1 MDAES
6 NAAIL
11 EGLAQPLVDD
21 RVSEAEENERAAA
34 EAAKDLM
41 PDYGESDSKSD
52 EDKPQDGIDKVQEM
66 GSIESTL
73 HRTDLHQL
81 SNSEGA
87 LDSLI
92 GASTALEMSDDNTE
106 YLKRY
111 SERVAAEADQSD
123 NEHKEQL
130 AMQDALERA
139 NKKANEHSDE
149 LTVEQAR
156 EQAVKMQMQ
165 MDEGVRLAEELMR
178 RKTAHGQ

>member
-1 MDAES
+1 
-6 NAAIL
+6 
-11 EGLAQPLVDD
+11 
-21 RVSEAEENERAAA
+21 
-34 EAAKDLM
+34 M

-111 SERVAAEADQSD
+111 SERVAAEAD
-123 NEHKEQL
+123 
-130 AMQDALERA
+130 
-139 NKKANEHSDE
+139 
-149 LTVEQAR
+149 
-156 EQAVKMQMQ
+156 
-165 MDEGVRLAEELMR
+165 
-178 RKTAHGQ
+178 